1 MKTELRLGSVVAHGV
16 GGAEAGSMDLIYLF
30 LLSEFGQNAY
40 RRIGINQIGN
50 DLNEFVA
57 KEPGNKIHVN
67 IRYPA
72 YEDFESKSIADKNLI
87 RLDIIH
93 SALLRVADYDKKLD
107 VEKLEEIKTVILKN
121 DFSFDFTYKSCTNKR
136 NPDLIGKIIVH
147 PSIDKI
153 VFYAVIEVDGNTQCK
168 LNIFNGITEYSYM
181 SKYFCYSK
189 WKGENEFI
197 IWGKE
202 HTVETHILIKRCV
215 ANVVNLTSYENPP
228 YYTLMKAALPEEERR
243 KARKDWE
250 HSLPPAVAAI
260 IRDADN

>member
-1 MKTELRLGSVVAHGV
+1 MKTELRLGSVVPYGV

-30 LLSEFGQNAY
+30 LLSEFGQDVY

-50 DLNEFVA
+50 DLNEFVV

-72 YEDFESKSIADKNLI
+72 YEDFESKSISDRNRI

-93 SALLRVADYDKKLD
+93 TALLRVADYDKKLD
-107 VEKLEEIKTVILKN
+107 IEKLEEIRAVILKN
-121 DFSFDFTYKSCTNKR
+121 DFSFDFTYRSYINKR
-136 NPDLIGKIIVH
+136 NPELIGKLIVR
-147 PSIDKI
+147 PLIDKI
-153 VFYAVIEVDGNTQCK
+153 IFYAVIEENGNTKCK
-168 LNIFNGITEYSYM
+168 QNIYSGITEYSYM
-181 SKYFCYSK
+181 AKYFCYGK
-189 WKGENEFI
+189 WKYEDEFI

-202 HTVETHILIKRCV
+202 HTVETRILIKEC
-215 ANVVNLTSYENPP
+215 VVNIINLTPYENPP

-250 HSLPPAVAAI
+250 HSLHPAVAAI
-260 IRDADN
+260 IRDAHN